1 MHSNGLF
8 LKDVAGFLGSYY
20 TGLAVMN
27 AVAAFLL
34 WRRRNQPGLA
44 VPVDQTAV
52 SFATMRNI
60 LERSSM

>member
-34 WRRRNQPGLA
+34 WRRQSVRDWTGWCC
-44 VPVDQTAV
+44 
-52 SFATMRNI
+52 R
-60 LERSSM
+60 R